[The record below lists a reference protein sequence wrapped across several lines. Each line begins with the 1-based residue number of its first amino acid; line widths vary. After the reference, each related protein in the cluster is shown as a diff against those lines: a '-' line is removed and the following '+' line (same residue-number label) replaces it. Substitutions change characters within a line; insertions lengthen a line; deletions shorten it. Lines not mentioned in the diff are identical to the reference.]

1 MFSKLPDPP
10 FGFFIARAHRALKN
24 HIQRAFA
31 EAGHE
36 VTVEQM
42 GVLTILWHKDGISQ
56 QDLVNMIHKAKSSIT
71 RLLDNMENRNLVVRI
86 PDEHDKRNRLIY
98 LTRKGRSLREA
109 LEDILQDTLQKAT
122 DGLTPDEIQTTKKVL
137 TQLHFNLD
145 QGEDHD
151 GLPC

>member
-1 MFSKLPDPP
+1 
-10 FGFFIARAHRALKN
+10 
-24 HIQRAFA
+24 
-31 EAGHE
+31 
-36 VTVEQM
+36 M